1 MKAASLIF
9 APTVCCL
16 HIDRTP
22 YSEGQPV
29 AFYPGNPPSR
39 EVGQG
44 GGGGWVGNN
53 VSAKTASLT
62 NDVTPL
68 SVAAPAAWLLTLD
81 LAASL
86 MTDL

>member
-1 MKAASLIF
+1 MKDSQLLS
-9 APTVCCL
+9 T
-16 HIDRTP
+16 RETP
-22 YSEGQPV
+22 PRGKWDKV
-29 AFYPGNPPSR
+29 
-39 EVGQG
+39 